1 MSEIP
6 HLPCSRCCHFLA
18 FPMRLFCRVEGGGIG
33 RRAVVFPKRRM
44 RAFAGGSV
52 NAIEIVKGIDRG
64 NSGRMQRVDSVWGRR
79 ARLGTVL
86 LGCCVLAN
94 CSSRLAG
101 TIDPRY
107 GVSTSPRVV
116 EYGQPVP
123 KGGGVYKLG
132 PAYTVAGRVYVPE
145 QNVHYRSEGVAS
157 WYGMDFHGRLTANG
171 EVYDIDG
178 ISAAHP
184 TLPMPCYARVTNL
197 ANQKSLIVR
206 VNDRGPYAGNRE
218 IDVSGKAAAL
228 LGFRGTGL
236 AQVRVEYVGLAPLE
250 GSDDRML
257 EATLRQGLPAPAPV
271 GVMLASANAS
281 LPLPA
286 GSATRQAVP
295 IPEERPFDFGE
306 EAASKVS
313 NSAPSDEA
321 SSHHASTMMF
331 VRSSGREPPGGPTTS
346 AFAPVGEVGGV
357 GITGGRGLY

>member
-1 MSEIP
+1 MFSV
-6 HLPCSRCCHFLA
+6 LPFSCLSDAPILSGLSGR
-18 FPMRLFCRVEGGGIG
+18 GID
-33 RRAVVFPKRRM
+33 RIAVVFPKWRM
-44 RAFAGGSV
+44 RAFAGGGV
-52 NAIEIVKGIDRG
+52 DATDVVKGIDRG
-64 NSGRMQRVDSVWGRR
+64 NSTRMQTADLVWWRR
-79 ARLGTVL
+79 ARLASVL

-101 TIDPRY
+101 TVDPRY

-132 PAYTVAGRVYVPE
+132 PPYTVAGRVYVPE
-145 QNVHYRSEGVAS
+145 QNARYRSEGVAS

-206 VNDRGPYAGNRE
+206 INDRGPYASDRE

-228 LGFRGTGL
+228 LGFRGNGL
-236 AQVRVEYVGLAPLE
+236 ARVRVEYVGLAPLE

-257 EATLRQGLPAPAPV
+257 EATLRQGLPAPAPL
-271 GVMLASANAS
+271 GVMLASAHGS
-281 LPLPA
+281 VPLP
-286 GSATRQAVP
+286 SRTVP
-295 IPEERPFDFGE
+295 IPGERPFDFGE
-306 EAASKVS
+306 EAGSAAS
-313 NSAPSDEA
+313 NRGPADQA
-321 SSHHASTMMF
+321 SSHRANAMMF
-331 VRSSGREPPGGPTTS
+331 VPPSGRELPGGPTTS
-346 AFAPVGEVGGV
+346 AFAPVDEEADVGS
-357 GITGGRGLY
+357 TSGRGFH

>member
-1 MSEIP
+1 M
-6 HLPCSRCCHFLA
+6 
-18 FPMRLFCRVEGGGIG
+18 
-33 RRAVVFPKRRM
+33 AVVFPKRRL
-44 RAFAGGSV
+44 RAFAGAVRPDRDREG
-52 NAIEIVKGIDRG
+52 DHRG
-64 NSGRMQRVDSVWGRR
+64 NSGRMQQVDSVWGRR
-79 ARLGTVL
+79 ARLSTVL

-94 CSSRLAG
+94 CSSKLAG

-132 PAYTVAGRVYVPE
+132 PAYTVAGRIYVPE
-145 QNVHYRSEGVAS
+145 QNVRYRSEGVAS

-236 AQVRVEYVGLAPLE
+236 ARVRVEYVGLAPLE

-257 EATLRQGLPAPAPV
+257 EATLREGLPAPAPV
-271 GVMLASANAS
+271 GVMLASAKAS
-281 LPLPA
+281 LPLPS

-306 EAASKVS
+306 EAGAKVS
-313 NSAPSDEA
+313 NSAASDEG
-321 SSHHASTMMF
+321 SSHHANAMMF
-331 VRSSGREPPGGPTTS
+331 VRSPGRELPGPTTS
-346 AFAPVGEVGGV
+346 AFAPVGEAAGV
-357 GITGGRGLY
+357 GITSGRGLY

>member
-1 MSEIP
+1 MT
-6 HLPCSRCCHFLA
+6 
-18 FPMRLFCRVEGGGIG
+18 
-33 RRAVVFPKRRM
+33 VVFPM
-44 RAFAGGSV
+44 QRARALAGGGV

-64 NSGRMQRVDSVWGRR
+64 NSRRMQRADSVWWRR
-79 ARLGTVL
+79 ARLSTVL

-101 TIDPRY
+101 TVDPRY
-107 GVSTSPRVV
+107 GVSTSPRLV

-171 EVYDIDG
+171 EIYDIDG

-236 AQVRVEYVGLAPLE
+236 ARVRVEYVGLAPLE
-250 GSDDRML
+250 GSDDRTL
-257 EATLRQGLPAPAPV
+257 EATLRQGLPAPAPA
-271 GVMLASANAS
+271 GFMLASASTS
-281 LPLPA
+281 LPLA
-286 GSATRQAVP
+286 SRSGTWRAVP

-306 EAASKVS
+306 EAGSAVSKS
-313 NSAPSDEA
+313 GPADEA
-321 SSHHASTMMF
+321 PAHRESAMMF
-331 VRSSGREPPGGPTTS
+331 VPSSDRAPPVGPTTS
-346 AFAPVGEVGGV
+346 AFAPVGEAAGV
-357 GITGGRGLY
+357 GITTGRGLY

>member
-1 MSEIP
+1 M
-6 HLPCSRCCHFLA
+6 RALA
-18 FPMRLFCRVEGGGIG
+18 GGG
-33 RRAVVFPKRRM
+33 VDP
-44 RAFAGGSV
+44 
-52 NAIEIVKGIDRG
+52 IEIVKGINRG
-64 NSGRMQRVDSVWGRR
+64 NSRRMQRAGSVWWRR
-79 ARLGTVL
+79 AQLSTAL

-101 TIDPRY
+101 TVDPRY
-107 GVSTSPRVV
+107 GVSTSARVV

-145 QNVHYRSEGVAS
+145 QNVHYHSEGVAS

-236 AQVRVEYVGLAPLE
+236 ARVRVEYVGLAPLE

-257 EATLRQGLPAPAPV
+257 EATLREGLPAPAPT

-281 LPLPA
+281 LPLA
-286 GSATRQAVP
+286 SRSATWQTVP
-295 IPEERPFDFGE
+295 IPEERPFDFGA
-306 EAASKVS
+306 EAASAVS
-313 NSAPSDEA
+313 KSGHSEEGSA
-321 SSHHASTMMF
+321 HHASAVMF
-331 VRSSGREPPGGPTTS
+331 VRDPPRGPTAS
-346 AFAPVGEVGGV
+346 AFAPVDEAGGL
-357 GITGGRGLY
+357 GITSGRGLY

>member
-1 MSEIP
+1 
-6 HLPCSRCCHFLA
+6 
-18 FPMRLFCRVEGGGIG
+18 MRLFCRVEWGRAQPQEGGLSKTEGAGARGGG
-33 RRAVVFPKRRM
+33 
-44 RAFAGGSV
+44 V

-64 NSGRMQRVDSVWGRR
+64 NSGRMQRVDSVWWWR
-79 ARLGTVL
+79 ARLSTVM
-86 LGCCVLAN
+86 LGSCVLAN
-94 CSSRLAG
+94 CSSQFAG
-101 TIDPRY
+101 TVDPRY

-145 QNVHYRSEGVAS
+145 QNAHYRSEGVAS

-171 EVYDIDG
+171 EIYDIDG

-236 AQVRVEYVGLAPLE
+236 ARVRVEYVGLAPLE
-250 GSDDRML
+250 GSDDRTL
-257 EATLRQGLPAPAPV
+257 EATLRQGLPAPAPA

-281 LPLPA
+281 VP
-286 GSATRQAVP
+286 SASRQMVP
-295 IPEERPFDFGE
+295 IPEERPFDFDQ
-306 EAASKVS
+306 EAASAVS
-313 NSAPSDEA
+313 KRGPSDEA
-321 SSHHASTMMF
+321 SAHRASAMMF
-331 VRSSGREPPGGPTTS
+331 VPSSGREPLGDPTTS
-346 AFAPVGEVGGV
+346 AFAPEGEAGGV
-357 GITGGRGLY
+357 GIASGRGLY